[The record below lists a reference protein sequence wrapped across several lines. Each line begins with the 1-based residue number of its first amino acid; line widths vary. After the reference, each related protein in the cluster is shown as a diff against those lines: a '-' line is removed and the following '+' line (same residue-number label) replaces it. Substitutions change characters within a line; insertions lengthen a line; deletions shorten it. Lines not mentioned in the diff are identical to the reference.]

1 MSVKMSQHDYDRALA
16 HGRQALERPHV
27 IGARYLAADRLMEL
41 QYSSGWVLRFNPRE
55 TEWLRDIPEKV
66 LALSYVTPGGDGLIF
81 DEVEVSVSIPG
92 LVAQLI
98 PIDVARS
105 VVASARGRVTSAAK
119 AEAAR
124 LNGLK
129 GGRPPKAMR

>member
-1 MSVKMSQHDYDRALA
+1 MPVKISLHDYDRALER
-16 HGRQALERPHV
+16 GRQALARPHV
-27 IGARYLAADRLMEL
+27 IGARYLPSDRVMEL

-55 TEWLRDIPEKV
+55 TEWLRDVPEKA
-66 LALSYVTPGGDGLIF
+66 LAFPYVTPGGDGLIF
-81 DEVEVSVSIPG
+81 DDAEVSVSIPG
-92 LVAQLI
+92 LVAQLVPLDI
-98 PIDVARS
+98 ARS

-129 GGRPPKAMR
+129 GGRPPKATL